1 MTGVVVNVPVAE
13 GQRVNAGDVLIQ
25 LDDRELRA
33 TSIQAEGAVAQADA
47 RLRQIREL
55 TLPAAQQALV
65 QARATLVNADNA
77 HARALKLNTDG
88 YATRVTLDEAVK
100 ALEVAR
106 AQTKSAE
113 LQVAAAQTDGS
124 DYVLAETQRKQW
136 PA

>member
-1 MTGVVVNVPVAE
+1 MA
-13 GQRVNAGDVLIQ
+13 
-25 LDDRELRA
+25 
-33 TSIQAEGAVAQADA
+33 IQAEGAVAQAEA

-55 TLPAAQQALV
+55 TLPAAQQAV
-65 QARATLVNADNA
+65 AQARATLVNAEGA
-77 HARALKLNTDG
+77 YSRALKLNTDG

-100 ALEVAR
+100 TPEVAR
-106 AQTKSAE
+106 AQSKSAE